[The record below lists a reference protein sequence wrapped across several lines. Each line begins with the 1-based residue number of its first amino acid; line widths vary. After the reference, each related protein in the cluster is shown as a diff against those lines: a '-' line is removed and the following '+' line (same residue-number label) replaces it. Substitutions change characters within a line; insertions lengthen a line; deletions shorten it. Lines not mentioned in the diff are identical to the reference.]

1 MNPWSRTTRLRIPIP
16 ILVVAGLVLLMGAVI
31 TVVGAY
37 AIGVTW
43 DEKTNM
49 LSLQNFFDQGWNITA
64 DAILDGQP
72 NPDYIWGIYVYGPIS
87 LLLTHA
93 LASLAGAE
101 SWGQVAFTADAYAW
115 RHVGGAIIGLVGIC
129 AAGLIV
135 RVVTASW
142 RWALIGAAML
152 AVIPM
157 WTGHS
162 MMNIK
167 DGPVGTGY
175 TIATLGLVLVMR
187 QDYLGRRWVRWAGLS
202 AVFAGAFLAAGTRAA
217 SGVPIAGSVVLAAV
231 VWWLVMRRDPGLR
244 PREAFRGAL
253 RRLIEAGLA
262 LAVTYGALVLA
273 YPNVWRNPFTLAY
286 QAVVVSAKFPF
297 DEPILFAGTWVD
309 QPVPWTYLPGWFLA
323 QLPLLVVVGV
333 AGFVIVW
340 AWQAVRAALGREPG
354 IGRAT
359 LVEMSPVLLQ
369 ALLLPV
375 IAVVVQTTMYNA
387 VRQFVFVVP
396 AAAVL
401 ATLGVWAAFR
411 WMDGRHMA
419 RGWTIGAWSLVG
431 LGLLVPAVSQL
442 LLYPYAYTYYN
453 AATALRSIDNTWP
466 TDYWRA
472 SSNELMRRLPVE
484 GPESCAY
491 EQTRK
496 GQAMPCSD
504 QPMFEP
510 YLDQRGA
517 DAQRGM
523 LEPGQYWLVRENQGR
538 ATIPQGCVVFDEV
551 TRPLFW
557 QTITIGQILR
567 CDADALIPANG
578 DPPL

>member
-1 MNPWSRTTRLRIPIP
+1 VNAGSPATRLGVPVP
-16 ILVVAGLVLLMGAVI
+16 ILVLAGAALLVGAVI

-37 AIGVTW
+37 TIGVTW

-64 DAILDGQP
+64 DAIIDGKP
-72 NPDYIWGIYVYGPIS
+72 NPAYIWGIYVYGPMS
-87 LLLTHA
+87 LLFTHA
-93 LASLAGAE
+93 IASLAGAD
-101 SWGQVAFTADAYAW
+101 SWGQVALTADAYAW
-115 RHVGGAIIGLVGIC
+115 RHVGGAVIGLVGIA

-135 RVVTASW
+135 RLVTASW
-142 RWALIGAAML
+142 RWALLGAAML

-187 QDYLGRRWVRWAGLS
+187 QDYLGRRWVRWGGLA

-217 SGVPIAGSVVLAAV
+217 SGVPIAGSAVLAAV
-231 VWWLVMRRDPGLR
+231 VWWLVMRRDPALTS
-244 PREAFRGAL
+244 REAFLGAL

-262 LAVTYGALVLA
+262 LVVTYGALVLA

-297 DEPILFAGTWVD
+297 DEPIMFAGTWVD

-323 QLPLLVVVGV
+323 QLPLLVVVAA
-333 AGFVIVW
+333 AGFVIAWV
-340 AWQAVRAALGREPG
+340 WQAVRAVAGREPRL
-354 IGRAT
+354 GRAT
-359 LVEMSPVLLQ
+359 LVESSPVLLQ

-401 ATLGVWAAFR
+401 ATLGVWAVFR
-411 WMDGRHMA
+411 WLDGREA
-419 RGWTIGAWSLVG
+419 SRGWTAAAWSAVG
-431 LGLLVPAVSQL
+431 LGLVAPTVSQV
-442 LLYPYAYTYYN
+442 LLYPYTYTYYN
-453 AATALRSIDNTWP
+453 AATALRPIDNTWP

-472 SSNELMRRLPVE
+472 SSNELMRRLPAE

-496 GQAMPCSD
+496 GQRMPCSNE
-504 QPMFEP
+504 PMFEP
-510 YLDQRGA
+510 YLSQRGV
-517 DAQRGM
+517 DALPGT

-538 ATIPQGCVVFDEV
+538 TTIPEGCVVHDEI

-557 QTITIGQILR
+557 RTITIGQILR
-567 CDADALIPANG
+567 CDADAVIPPNG
-578 DPPL
+578 MMTP